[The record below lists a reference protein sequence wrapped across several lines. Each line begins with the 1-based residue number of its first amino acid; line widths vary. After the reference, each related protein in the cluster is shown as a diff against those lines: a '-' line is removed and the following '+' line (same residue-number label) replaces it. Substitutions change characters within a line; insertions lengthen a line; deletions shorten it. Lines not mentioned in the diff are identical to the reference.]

1 MVYSPEAP
9 LQSSLTY
16 CREEFSSEVLKYL
29 IASED
34 LPFNFVKN
42 PDMQH
47 FSGNG
52 LFGTGLPSCRNLAGL
67 TLISQTA
74 PLSFNSRRPYRRS
87 NEYHG

>member
-1 MVYSPEAP
+1 MAELPEDCERSPTPPKPRYLPVSATRCTMVYSPEAP
-9 LQSSLTY
+9 QQSSLTY

-47 FSGNG
+47 FS
-52 LFGTGLPSCRNLAGL
+52 
-67 TLISQTA
+67 
-74 PLSFNSRRPYRRS
+74 
-87 NEYHG
+87 